1 MTFYELVGEIPS
13 APDPAVK
20 RKTRPSILCG
30 GIMTRYKTASLTAE
44 VFHPAVYKSRSKV
57 PG

>member
-13 APDPAVK
+13 APDSAVK

-44 VFHPAVYKSRSKV
+44 VFHPAV
-57 PG
+57 